1 MEIILA
7 SASPRRREILENLG
21 VKFTVRITDT
31 DESSDIRSPEKLCC
45 LLSRRKAETI
55 AQKLSADDINNS
67 VIIGC
72 DTVVALEN
80 EIFGKPKTKDDACR
94 MLRSL
99 SGKTHRVI
107 SGLTVIKGGEVST
120 DFEVTEVAFDKL
132 TEAQISAYISREY
145 VLDKAGAYAVQGLA
159 ACFISKIN
167 GSYFNVVG
175 LPVHLLY
182 KMCPEIIEGENN
194 VSRIL

>member
-21 VKFTVRITDT
+21 VEFTVRVADT
-31 DESSDIRSPEKLCC
+31 DESSDVRNPEELCC
-45 LLSRRKAETI
+45 LLSRRKAEAA
-55 AQKLSADDINNS
+55 AQKLSRNDIRGT

-72 DTVVALEN
+72 DTVVALGG
-80 EIFGKPKTKDDACR
+80 EIFGKPKTKDNARR
-94 MLRSL
+94 MLRVL

-107 SGLTVIKGGEVST
+107 SGLTVINGGNVLT
-120 DFEVTEVAFDKL
+120 DFEVTEVTFDKL
-132 TEAQISAYISREY
+132 TEAQISDYISREY

-159 ACFISKIN
+159 ACFIKKIN

-175 LPVHLLY
+175 LPVRLLY
-182 KMCPEIIEGENN
+182 RLCPEIIEGENN
-194 VSRIL
+194 VSGIL